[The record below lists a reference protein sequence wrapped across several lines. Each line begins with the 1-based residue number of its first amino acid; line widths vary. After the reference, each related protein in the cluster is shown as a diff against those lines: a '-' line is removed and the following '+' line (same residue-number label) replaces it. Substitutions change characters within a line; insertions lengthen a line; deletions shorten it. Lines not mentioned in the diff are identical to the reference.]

1 MRLIDADA
9 LKESVS
15 KNPQGQLYRFEV
27 YGLICDAPTI
37 DAIPMEW
44 LEDHS
49 QVSPIRGIAVKGLIE
64 EWHKEQAAD
73 HPEPKYPTWAEWLES
88 VHVLTNNKSVT
99 YKDGNV
105 TYGTKYYQSVSP
117 NTEFYQPIPADIAEK
132 LGIQPKEAD
141 HGNV

>member
-1 MRLIDADA
+1 MAEFQEVMRQWNRMCEGVMCKDCKIELHCASDPCSRDREE
-9 LKESVS
+9 L
-15 KNPQGQLYRFEV
+15 Q
-27 YGLICDAPTI
+27 
-37 DAIPMEW
+37 
-44 LEDHS
+44 
-49 QVSPIRGIAVKGLIE
+49 LIE
-64 EWHKEQAAD
+64 QTVMAWAAE

-132 LGIQPKEAD
+132 LGIKPKEAD